1 MTKKIGFFKRLKSLN
16 LHQKQVFAIALCQ
29 RMYPNYALFSQV
41 CEFGNPQVL
50 KTTLDLLWQKQY
62 DRKLKFNLELY
73 LERLD
78 EVVPEPE
85 NYDVYGVYPAVDA
98 VVALTSLLSAIQS
111 KIEDDITNIS
121 KISSSTVA
129 SYIEATC
136 EQEFETEEQIEDY
149 VFAHPAMDEEREVQA
164 KLLDVIESNFLSPE
178 FIKELRSEIVES
190 GISNIG
196 ISV

>member
-1 MTKKIGFFKRLKSLN
+1 MTKKIGFFKRLKSLS
-16 LHQKQVFAIALCQ
+16 LEQKQLFAIALCQ
-29 RMYPNYALFSQV
+29 RMYPNYALFSEV

-62 DRKLKFNLELY
+62 DKKLKFNLELY

-85 NYDVYGVYPAVDA
+85 DYDVYGVYPAIDA

-136 EQEFETEEQIEDY
+136 EQEFETETEIEDY

-164 KLLDVIESNFLSPE
+164 MLLEVIETNPLNAE
-178 FIKELRSEIVES
+178 FIKGLRAEIIES

-196 ISV
+196 VAV